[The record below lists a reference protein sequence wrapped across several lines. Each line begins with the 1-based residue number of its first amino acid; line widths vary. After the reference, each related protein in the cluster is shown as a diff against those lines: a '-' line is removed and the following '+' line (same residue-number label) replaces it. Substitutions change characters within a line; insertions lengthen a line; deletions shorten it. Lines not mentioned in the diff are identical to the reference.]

1 MSLFLLSLL
10 NSSYW
15 WSVNVSCISFFIPIL
30 IFFHS
35 VYHPSFLLFSEAI
48 VLKVTN
54 GSLPGQIKKHFYSY
68 SVQFLNNWWSL
79 TFWELYPF
87 SLLYHWIL
95 WICFLPSS
103 AYLFFADSPP
113 AKCLII
119 INYILESLL
128 SSYSSISQGG
138 VKQNTVLEIAH
149 RWSGQKRKTFFF
161 GGKC

>member
-1 MSLFLLSLL
+1 MVRHYYSSSLPSGKKDKSFLVIYTLDSISSVYWTVIISFFPQVFAFTFNHMQVFAVLKFLVFFHILHSPSQPMSLFLLSLL

-68 SVQFLNNWWSL
+68 SVQFLNN
-79 TFWELYPF
+79 
-87 SLLYHWIL
+87 
-95 WICFLPSS
+95 
-103 AYLFFADSPP
+103 
-113 AKCLII
+113 
-119 INYILESLL
+119 
-128 SSYSSISQGG
+128 
-138 VKQNTVLEIAH
+138 
-149 RWSGQKRKTFFF
+149 
-161 GGKC
+161 